1 MNIGIHFLFVDVAM
15 SFAKAAYLTTSSPA
29 KRKFSAQI
37 AIQEALLNGNLN
49 QYYGADIKRKTINK
63 INGQVS
69 S

>member
-1 MNIGIHFLFVDVAM
+1 M